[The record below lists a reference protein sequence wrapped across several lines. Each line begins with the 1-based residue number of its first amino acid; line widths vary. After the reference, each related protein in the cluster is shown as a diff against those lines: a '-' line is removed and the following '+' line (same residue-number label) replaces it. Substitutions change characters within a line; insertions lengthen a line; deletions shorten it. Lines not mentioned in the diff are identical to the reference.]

1 MKKTDNE
8 VNQPS
13 EVRVS
18 FSSDPDY
25 VIKGLTS
32 DVTTIECIY
41 DLIDNS
47 IDAARNSLLKIDTKK
62 DKFGLP
68 SSYNGYEIR
77 VSIDNKNVTILDN
90 CSGIDEKTLSNKT
103 FTIGSRSQHPYGIG
117 HYGVGLNRAIF
128 KLGAQVHLIT
138 DDGIDQFSLTFSESE
153 VRKAVANTIEIKAN
167 RLKTTNKKFN
177 LIKISSINS
186 EVYSDLGSAI
196 WLKSTTDEI
205 RKRYGIFTS
214 KNLKILINDVP
225 IGTFG
230 PEIRDPVFL
239 RKRERTLFSQSRVN
253 IYMESGLH
261 QDYRIKSVDD
271 DYQELKSGI
280 PELTKEY
287 GWYVVCNDRIILV
300 ADKTKITGWTTSW
313 HNEYHGFLGWAYYV
327 SEDPSLLPW
336 DSKKTGINSNN
347 KAHEESLPILK
358 GLADSYRTDNRK
370 LRKPKIAAPASN
382 SISVARPKDPKAL
395 SGPQGT
401 TQKSN
406 DWKPA
411 VIEGTGVTT
420 NNEKNDLHTNDMDYL
435 VYAIRTISTSPRTT
449 SLLQEAKE
457 TSIKQHPYS
466 AIVLLRV
473 LFECALRE
481 FAIRHK
487 FYNTIKESYFSE
499 QDFAGRPFTD
509 KQKKDYSPNLQKMIT
524 WLLQNTENLPND
536 HRRAASLS
544 LGKFKK
550 DLSTINGI
558 IHEDGVLTDNSE
570 VNQIRNNAYKALQ
583 TLLEN

>member
-1 MKKTDNE
+1 MNKTDNE
-8 VNQPS
+8 VKQSS
-13 EVRVS
+13 EVLIS

-47 IDAARNSLLKIDTKK
+47 IDAARNSLLESDTKK

-68 SSYNGYEIR
+68 DSYSGYEIA
-77 VSIDNKNVTILDN
+77 VSINNNDVTIQDN
-90 CSGIDEKTLSNKT
+90 CSGIDEKTLSTKT
-103 FTIGSRSQHPYGIG
+103 FTIGSRSKHPYGIG

-128 KLGAQVHLIT
+128 KLGGHVTLTT
-138 DDGIDQFSLTFSESE
+138 DDGNDQFSLSFSEE
-153 VRKAVANTIEIKAN
+153 QVRKAVANTLEIKAT
-167 RLKTTNKKFN
+167 RLTTTNKKFN
-177 LIKISSINS
+177 IIKISRINS
-186 EVYSDLGSAI
+186 EVYPDLGSSI
-196 WLKSTTDEI
+196 WLKSTIEEI

-214 KNLKILINDVP
+214 KGLKILINNKP
-225 IGTFG
+225 IGNFG
-230 PEIRDPVFL
+230 PEIRDPDFL
-239 RKRERTLFSQSRVN
+239 KKREKTLFSESRVN

-261 QDYRIKSVDD
+261 QDYRVKSIDK
-271 DYQELKSGI
+271 DYEKFKTRI
-280 PELTKEY
+280 AELTEEY
-287 GWYVVCNDRIILV
+287 GWYIVCNDRIILA
-300 ADKTKITGWTTSW
+300 ADKSKTTGWTTSW

-347 KAHEESLPILK
+347 EAHQESLPLLK
-358 GLADSYRTDNRK
+358 SLADTYRTDNRK
-370 LRKPKIAAPASN
+370 VRKPRSQAPASN
-382 SISVARPKDPKAL
+382 PSSTTRPKDPNTL
-395 SGPQGT
+395 SGEPTSTTKPNTGNTNTIHGGT
-401 TQKSN
+401 TK
-406 DWKPA
+406 
-411 VIEGTGVTT
+411 
-420 NNEKNDLHTNDMDYL
+420 LHTNDMDFL
-435 VYAIRTISTSPRTT
+435 VYNISTISASPRTI

-457 TSIKQHPYS
+457 TSIKHHPYT

-487 FYNTIKESYFSE
+487 FYTKIKNSYFEEQEFSE
-499 QDFAGRPFTD
+499 RPLSD
-509 KQKKDYSPNLQKMIT
+509 KQKKDYSPNLQTMIT
-524 WLLQNTENLPND
+524 WLLKNTENLPND

-558 IHEDGVLTDNSE
+558 VHEDGVLTETSE
-570 VNQIRNNAYKALQ
+570 VNIIRNNAYKALQ
-583 TLLEN
+583 TLLET

>member
-1 MKKTDNE
+1 MKITDNE
-8 VNQPS
+8 VNQS
-13 EVRVS
+13 TEVHIS

-25 VIKGLTS
+25 IIKGLTS

-47 IDAARNSLLKIDTKK
+47 IDAARNTLLKNDTKK

-68 SSYNGYEIR
+68 ASYDGYEIK
-77 VSIDNKNVTILDN
+77 IFINNKHVTIHDN
-90 CSGIDEKTLSNKT
+90 CSGIDEQTLSKKT

-128 KLGAQVHLIT
+128 KLGRQATLKT
-138 DDGIDQFSLTFSESE
+138 DDGIDQFSLTFSEDE
-153 VRKAVANTIEIKAN
+153 VRKAVANTLEIKAV
-167 RLKTTNKKFN
+167 RLKTTNDKFN
-177 LIKISSINS
+177 IIEISEINKDVS
-186 EVYSDLGSAI
+186 PDLGSSI

-205 RKRYGIFTS
+205 RKRYGRFTH
-214 KNLKILINDVP
+214 KGLKIFINEIP
-225 IGTFG
+225 IGNFG
-230 PEIRDPVFL
+230 PEIRDPSFL
-239 RKRERTLFSQSRVN
+239 RKRERTLFTESRVN

-271 DYQELKSGI
+271 DYEDLKSGI
-280 PELTKEY
+280 PELTNEY

-313 HNEYHGFLGWAYYV
+313 HNEYHGFLGWAHYI

-336 DSKKTGINSNN
+336 DSKKTGLNINNE
-347 KAHEESLPILK
+347 AHQKSLPILK
-358 GLADSYRTDNRK
+358 SLADSYRTDNRK
-370 LRKPKIAAPASN
+370 ARKPKTPTPAS
-382 SISVARPKDPKAL
+382 SPAAVTRPKNQNTF
-395 SGPQGT
+395 SGKPTSTGT
-401 TQKSN
+401 NTPPSGQAK
-406 DWKPA
+406 
-411 VIEGTGVTT
+411 VTE
-420 NNEKNDLHTNDMDYL
+420 NNKLHTNDMDFL
-435 VYAIRTISTSPRTT
+435 VYEINTISKSPRTI

-457 TSIKQHPYS
+457 TSIQKHPYT
-466 AIVLLRV
+466 AVILLRV

-481 FAIRHK
+481 FSIRNK
-487 FYNTIKESYFSE
+487 FYAKIKESYFAE
-499 QDFAGRPFTD
+499 QEFAGRPFNE
-509 KQKKDYSPNLQKMIT
+509 KQKTDYSPNLQTMIT
-524 WLLQNTENLPND
+524 WLLKNAESLPND

-558 IHEDGVLTDNSE
+558 VHEDGVLTDTSE

-583 TLLEN
+583 TLLEH